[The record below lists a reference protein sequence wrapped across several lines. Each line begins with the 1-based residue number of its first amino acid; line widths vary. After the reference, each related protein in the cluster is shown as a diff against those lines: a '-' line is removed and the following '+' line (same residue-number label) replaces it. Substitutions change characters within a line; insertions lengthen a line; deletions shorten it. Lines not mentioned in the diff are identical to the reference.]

1 MKLFLLLNA
10 LLIPLIVHGAI
21 SRKYCISEI
30 NKACHEEMK
39 EKSAVLNSIHRS
51 FFPPSPST
59 IRNYTVKC
67 EGVMKCASKLN
78 CVQKRSQIE
87 ITGAICENV
96 GVEYYFY
103 EHQCII
109 PFIREVYKKEHNCA
123 EDFEAVLR
131 TPSMVEQ
138 ALKNE
143 KSCISKNPVKL
154 LEPYFK
160 IQNLNSITNDCTSP
174 SDKLEKMRCDGLG
187 LGLEFRLK
195 EIPVLNASDSDVKE
209 ATNMCR
215 RIEVNCL
222 IIIFIMRCFILQKCQ
237 KDACLTSGVLKQVI
251 KANCDYVGMISG
263 ELKNIFEL
271 HPEYSRC
278 ECLKRMSYL
287 DVFNAYK
294 RCMGQEMNCWLYAI
308 MDSCNSPV
316 QSGLEKCPHEKSFY
330 GFPPVLFSDPPPRVF
345 LYAREDK

>member
-1 MKLFLLLNA
+1 M
-10 LLIPLIVHGAI
+10 
-21 SRKYCISEI
+21 R
-30 NKACHEEMK
+30 
-39 EKSAVLNSIHRS
+39 
-51 FFPPSPST
+51 
-59 IRNYTVKC
+59 
-67 EGVMKCASKLN
+67 CASKLN
-78 CVQKRSQIE
+78 CVQKRSQKE
-87 ITGAICENV
+87 IIGAICENV

-109 PFIREVYKKEHNCA
+109 PFTREVYKKEHDCA

-131 TPSMVEQ
+131 TPSMAEQ

-143 KSCISKNPVKL
+143 TSCISKVLLETCKQEFIELLRKNPLKF

-174 SDKLEKMRCDGLG
+174 SDKLEKMICDGLG
-187 LGLEFRLK
+187 LGLEYRLK

-209 ATNMCR
+209 AMDMCR
-215 RIEVNCL
+215 MIEVNRL
-222 IIIFIMRCFILQKCQ
+222 IITFIMRCIILQRCQ

-263 ELKNIFEL
+263 ELKSIFEL
-271 HPEYSRC
+271 RPEYSRC

-308 MDSCNSPV
+308 MDSCNSPELDG
-316 QSGLEKCPHEKSFY
+316 SGMCPHDKSFY

-345 LYAREDK
+345 MYASDEK